1 MQEVLKLLIG
11 ILILM
16 LGFPIGNYLKKITL
30 DEQKDGQKWFRI
42 LTLTSLLIG
51 FFGLIILNDWLM
63 FSFFFIAIVTS
74 RNLILKNPV
83 KRKR

>member
-74 RNLILKNPV
+74 QSLRV
-83 KRKR
+83 KKTKKR